1 MGKIASTIT
10 VSGWSLHINIEIG
23 DMANLPVSIRI
34 AWAWQS
40 HVTYTCPRTLSSV
53 VFWIAVTLLLTD
65 VIADLL
71 LDIETESYSYVEF
84 KRLALASS
92 PGSPIF

>member
-34 AWAWQS
+34 AWAWS
-40 HVTYTCPRTLSSV
+40 C
-53 VFWIAVTLLLTD
+53 
-65 VIADLL
+65 DLHM
-71 LDIETESYSYVEF
+71 S
-84 KRLALASS
+84 
-92 PGSPIF
+92 